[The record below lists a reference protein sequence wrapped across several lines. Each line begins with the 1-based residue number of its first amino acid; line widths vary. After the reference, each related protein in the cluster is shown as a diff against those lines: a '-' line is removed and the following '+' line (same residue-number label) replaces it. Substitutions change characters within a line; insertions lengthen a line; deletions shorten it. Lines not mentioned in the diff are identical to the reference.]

1 MGLITDILRTTP
13 RKKLAQPILKV
24 NPHALKSKS
33 DKELFQDFIEV
44 SAMVKA
50 KRPLTRADK
59 KRYQRAVRTL
69 SDRGL
74 MTKVTH
80 EEW

>member
-13 RKKLAQPILKV
+13 RKKLAQPLLTV
-24 NPHALKSKS
+24 DPHALKTSS
-33 DKELFQDFIEV
+33 DKALFQDFIEV

-50 KRPLTRADK
+50 KRPLTRVDK
-59 KRYQRAVRTL
+59 KRYQRAVRVLT
-69 SDRGL
+69 DRGL
-74 MTKVTH
+74 MAKVTE